1 MTVDL
6 AYRERGKGPVVI
18 LLHGFPFNQTLW
30 DDYAEKLSAMFRVF
44 TLDLPGF
51 GNSKPLKEPFSIDDI
66 SRKVISWI
74 QEKGLRNV
82 VLVGH
87 SMGGYV
93 SLAIAEK
100 APEILAALVLFH
112 STAYPDS
119 KEKKESRNKAMA
131 FIAKNGATAFTS
143 SFITPLFA
151 NPQHPDIEKVRS
163 IAMQSTAETLT
174 GYIRAMRN
182 RPDRQEVLKNFPK
195 KILFLAGEKDAGIPI
210 DTIHRQA
217 GLCTDAS
224 VAVLPD
230 TGHMSMFENR
240 EQSLQIL
247 KDFVN
252 SLQLPV

>member
-1 MTVDL
+1 
-6 AYRERGKGPVVI
+6 
-18 LLHGFPFNQTLW
+18 
-30 DDYAEKLSAMFRVF
+30 MFRVF

-87 SMGGYV
+87 SDGGVRLPGDCRKGSRNTGRTGIV
-93 SLAIAEK
+93 S
-100 APEILAALVLFH
+100 FYG
-112 STAYPDS
+112 YPDS

-217 GLCTDAS
+217 GLVPT
-224 VAVLPD
+224 LP
-230 TGHMSMFENR
+230 
-240 EQSLQIL
+240 
-247 KDFVN
+247 
-252 SLQLPV
+252 LPSSPIRGT